1 MTHGSDPH
9 SHAADAVQE
18 GRPVEAQYVRQGR
31 RGTHVL
37 WILVISLTLAVIAV
51 FTAWMLRSD
60 DLNATEPHNA
70 RQATDS
76 GAFQTAPSGA
86 LQTPAEDPTAGE
98 RGSTADQQQLPQGS
112 GPEAGAAQAK
122 ILPQN
127 ERAGEAVAPPQG

>member
-9 SHAADAVQE
+9 SKAADAVQE

-51 FTAWMLRSD
+51 FAVWAMRSG

-70 RQATDS
+70 RQATDAGS
-76 GAFQTAPSGA
+76 FQTTPSEA
-86 LQTPAEDPTAGE
+86 LQTPAQDPTAAE
-98 RGSTADQQQLPQGS
+98 RGSTPDQQQLPQGT
-112 GPEAGAAQAK
+112 GAVAGDAQAAEQAGGAATT
-122 ILPQN
+122 
-127 ERAGEAVAPPQG
+127 PPQP